1 MAHCHDLIPHLEEGP
16 LALSLFEGL
25 LSPSTQRMSCLPIRP
40 VDFSFTH
47 QGQEPPRA
55 PVCEAGIGQDR
66 QGMWVP
72 SNGHTE
78 GLLQAVSDKCLV
90 VSRW

>member
-1 MAHCHDLIPHLEEGP
+1 MLVEREVASQTPNQ
-16 LALSLFEGL
+16 
-25 LSPSTQRMSCLPIRP
+25 T
-40 VDFSFTH
+40 DFSFTH